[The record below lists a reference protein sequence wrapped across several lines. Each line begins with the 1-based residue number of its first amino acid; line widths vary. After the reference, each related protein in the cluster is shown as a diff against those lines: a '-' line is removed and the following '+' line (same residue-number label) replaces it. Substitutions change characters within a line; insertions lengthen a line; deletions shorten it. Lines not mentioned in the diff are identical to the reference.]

1 MMPSNAAERV
11 FDQVYSTPI
20 PILYCIIPVY
30 AATQPDYMINSQK
43 AKGSDYV
50 TRMSACTCGP
60 VIYFPYSHCFATPTE
75 VHMSKRSLILHLWLS
90 YKRHLQ
96 VCAGQ
101 QHNSMQLCIMKTT
114 LLFCLLAAGASIALA
129 LYKSSDFSEEGTG
142 V

>member
-1 MMPSNAAERV
+1 MIFKLLTDAKASTSYCLLRLALVMPSNAAERV
-11 FDQVYSTPI
+11 FDQAYSTPI

-75 VHMSKRSLILHLWLS
+75 VCKPH
-90 YKRHLQ
+90 
-96 VCAGQ
+96 V
-101 QHNSMQLCIMKTT
+101 
-114 LLFCLLAAGASIALA
+114 
-129 LYKSSDFSEEGTG
+129 
-142 V
+142 